1 MNRTVS
7 VLLVVALT
15 TPAVSAAGPEATY
28 KAPRTEDGRPDLRG
42 VWNFNSG
49 VPLQRPAAFAGRK
62 LLTREEFDKQR
73 ATIQNALASAA
84 KFAPVENVGADWID
98 NALHVDDL
106 RTSLITYPEDG
117 RLPALVE
124 GVRRTPGVEDII
136 AALTDAKGG
145 SSTALPGLLA
155 AFAGGKKDS
164 HEDFNKYERCLLA
177 AEAPLLPQFSDNYV
191 QIIQA
196 RDHVALRADGTMR
209 IVTLDGK
216 PHVGEKL
223 RSWSGSSRGRWEGE
237 TLVVETRNFN
247 ARTES
252 LGGAGNSRDKVVTER
267 LTRTSKGAL
276 EYSATIVDPKTFQDR
291 IELSFPMA
299 LVDARLFESACHEGN
314 YSLANTLSAVRK
326 EEAAKQTE

>member
-1 MNRTVS
+1 MNQTVS

-15 TPAVSAAGPEATY
+15 TVAVSAAGPEAKY

-62 LLTREEFDKQR
+62 YLTREEFDKQR
-73 ATIQNALASAA
+73 ATLQNALASAA

-124 GVRRTPGVEDII
+124 GVRRTPSIEDII
-136 AALTDAKGG
+136 AALTDAKSG
-145 SSTALPGLLA
+145 SSTALLGLLA

-164 HEDFNKYERCLLA
+164 HLDFNKYERCLVV

-196 RDHVALRADGTMR
+196 RDHVALRTDGTMR
-209 IVTLDGK
+209 IVALDGK

-223 RSWSGSSRGRWEGE
+223 RSWSGTSRGHWEGE
-237 TLVVETRNFN
+237 TLVVKTRNFN
-247 ARTES
+247 TRTES
-252 LGGAGNSRDKVVTER
+252 LAGAGNSRDKVVTER
-267 LTRTSKGAL
+267 FSRTSKGVL
-276 EYSATIVDPKTFQDR
+276 EYAATVVDSTTFQDR
-291 IELSFPMA
+291 IELAFPMA

-314 YSLANTLSAVRK
+314 YSLTNTLSVVRK